1 MECLTILPPLANTF
15 LIGRTTLP
23 AGALDVLWEGAA
35 ELGLFLMVGPLRGGE
50 VITTSCSDT
59 SSDKETPLATDTR
72 LRRSP
77 RLDLL
82 SVVLDGGVFLVVVLD
97 LLSAAGF
104 VGGVLLPVESWGAGN
119 TGSSSSPISSTKDSA
134 ALLGENVMALLATD
148 SSTAVLANGASTVAL
163 RCLCLVLVLL
173 DGCGSEVA
181 VFETGFS
188 PACARIAVSK
198 ACTLAST
205 GEEEAG

>member
-1 MECLTILPPLANTF
+1 
-15 LIGRTTLP
+15 
-23 AGALDVLWEGAA
+23 
-35 ELGLFLMVGPLRGGE
+35 MVGPLRGGE
-50 VITTSCSDT
+50 VITTSCSAT
-59 SSDKETPLATDTR
+59 NSDKETPLARDTR
-72 LRRSP
+72 FRRSP

-82 SVVLDGGVFLVVVLD
+82 SVVLAGGVFLVVVLD

-104 VGGVLLPVESWGAGN
+104 DGGVLLPVESWGAGN
-119 TGSSSSPISSTKDSA
+119 TGSSSSSTSFSSSTKCSVGFLEETNV
-134 ALLGENVMALLATD
+134 ALAFGATET
-148 SSTAVLANGASTVAL
+148 STAVLDNGASTVAL

-173 DGCGSEVA
+173 EVCGSEVA
-181 VFETGFS
+181 AVFGTGFS

>member
-1 MECLTILPPLANTF
+1 
-15 LIGRTTLP
+15 
-23 AGALDVLWEGAA
+23 
-35 ELGLFLMVGPLRGGE
+35 MVGPLRGGE
-50 VITTSCSDT
+50 VITTSCSET
-59 SSDKETPLATDTR
+59 SSAKETPLARDTR
-72 LRRSP
+72 FRRSP

-82 SVVLDGGVFLVVVLD
+82 SVVLGGGVCFVVVLD

-104 VGGVLLPVESWGAGN
+104 DGGVLLPVESWGAGN
-119 TGSSSSPISSTKDSA
+119 TGSSSSSISLSSVGETASA
-134 ALLGENVMALLATD
+134 ATD
-148 SSTAVLANGASTVAL
+148 SSTAVLVDGASTVAL

-181 VFETGFS
+181 VFGTGLS

-205 GEEEAG
+205 GEAEAGCALLGELERGKDEQDTAAASSLTLGLAVVGTEWSEEVEA

>member
-1 MECLTILPPLANTF
+1 
-15 LIGRTTLP
+15 
-23 AGALDVLWEGAA
+23 
-35 ELGLFLMVGPLRGGE
+35 MVGPLRGGE

-59 SSDKETPLATDTR
+59 SSDKETPLARDTR

-82 SVVLDGGVFLVVVLD
+82 SVVLDGGVFLVVVLE

-119 TGSSSSPISSTKDSA
+119 TGSSSSPISLSSSTKGSV
-134 ALLGENVMALLATD
+134 ALLGENVVALLATD